1 MPQDLTGYGFSQK
14 LYLYNKNPDYFTP
27 AEADKL
33 ESQAISNGIYF
44 QRKGDHATDDTGVIE
59 QFVSGFVEGA
69 VLLGWADEPDTQAEK
84 LAAKMGHLVGFAPD
98 IIAAAFTMGG
108 SLTGTAA
115 KIAAKS
121 AVKAGVKK
129 GGAGLGIQLG
139 GDWAKSKVMS
149 AARAVH
155 RYTAKTGG
163 HFGLEVG
170 KKGGAFRSTVAAEA
184 GPIPILGSLRSV
196 PMRGADFLTD
206 LASRKLTENGMLTAG
221 FFAKGTVPRNMI
233 KTGVHLGLA
242 SGISSIK
249 EGPAAMAESF
259 AFGAVAGAAFGGIG
273 EITRIDRFLKH
284 PNPRIQKLGTEG
296 IRKGAGALLGAG
308 FQGGMSS
315 AMGAPTEDQIYEYL
329 LGAFFGASSR
339 SVHEITG
346 NKFINDLQV
355 GKVNPETGARERNWY
370 DIHRYKD
377 MAEWKD
383 MQPAAKEYVN
393 EHIIKSSGTFIES
406 VQGTDV
412 FVALAK
418 KAKLENTS
426 LTEAA
431 DNYIRKEIKKIDKQ
445 DTDVETGLNKQ
456 DVTQDLPSLSE
467 GRRKLLL
474 ESSQEIADIESKE
487 AKKRWIIKEPEGK
500 RKGLVSKTIEG
511 VNPENGNPVE
521 LVLRFSKDG
530 KITKAR
536 VQNPNKAIDGFD
548 VEIGRFHGDP
558 KKDFE
563 GARRLNKNDDPNIV
577 LERVKDVFE
586 PKKMLDRAITAED
599 KFRIGNIKTRDPESS
614 ESQGVG
620 TALFEAIKKEFI
632 AKGRDHIDIETN
644 AGSEGFWE
652 KMGFKFTGE
661 TVEGYPIESSK
672 YSGTQRA
679 PKEQYYGRYTYTY
692 DLKPEI
698 EAFESKFKGANH
710 KKPSAAVDYY
720 TSELAKFTSVSEM
733 NEGVGILDVSEFLV
747 PRNRL
752 DFMAVDVKIAYP
764 NKELPQ
770 IRRDFHLI
778 KEESDGT
785 YADFHKKLT
794 DKYPKVR
801 LDEHDLKHYLLK
813 EANNHKVKLHT
824 YSEVDGELRESR
836 DYGMDNKRNVL
847 FKPKS
852 ELEKKFGDADIGPI
866 TRIEVAKPNVEG
878 IERRT
883 YLEPFD
889 TYRVFEPDPS
899 KGEGAGDWVFK
910 PAISKE
916 GWVKIQSGLDE
927 KGHYIISA
935 RKDDNVLIP
944 YKYHPESIGYEKSLK
959 SLRKEM
965 KDAGFGDISKDLEKD
980 WAMEQERL
988 DLLSGKYETSTIEA
1002 HKEIWRKK
1010 VASNILW
1017 ARDVESA
1024 KNFSELNE
1032 RWTFKNVVDYN
1043 KRVML
1048 MNGQEI
1054 PMNVENFNRSGDK
1067 FLNTNNEFEFILVN
1081 DTGPKSLI
1089 KNKSKETFTTQ
1100 DNKKVPYESQLD
1112 GVVEVPPAMFD
1123 RMLEINGY
1131 ERNVG
1136 FMKPVMTIYHP
1147 ELGSMLVKSGLFK
1160 TGPTHLK
1167 LSGDNRII
1175 IWSSSGK
1182 SIGKRKPAEVSY
1194 NQKTGKWEGSPDI
1207 YTLKPEHFKINLDVS
1222 ESKQKSTKPQQMLK
1236 QMFGYANREQV
1247 EPVDIDM
1254 IYNKIIRRT
1263 IDGYSNKGG
1272 KFIYNDMITEF
1283 FEKGTSD
1290 LRKNEIQKQIL
1301 TSEDHWPD
1309 RLSRK
1314 ILIKDILTD
1323 NPNSIIAREFIK
1335 YIFEKGKN
1343 AENTIGEWA
1352 YDNKATISEVQ
1363 QMTGY
1368 ERQLKAGKYQAST
1381 WLYDGALNPIVEKSV
1396 ENYLNTRM
1404 LKPRWRDGGS
1414 GAAYF
1419 YPYSI
1424 GEQLK
1429 HKLKPGDVLFGS
1441 NWKDPSVKIRWTVG
1455 TKFKIPLIEAWNQYQ
1470 TAIKDKSVSP
1480 EQIWIMEKDLE
1491 FVVARSPMGGISGAR
1506 LLRFRGF
1513 SDKQGW
1519 GMLTHMKDDFYMGG
1533 LDKDGDSGKWFQG
1546 FPKEMKDM
1554 FRNTQNELE
1563 INGKALDIK
1572 EPRLDS
1578 EFGIDPNESTSAAMA
1593 TKGSG
1598 FMPNMRIE
1606 AGQAAYNGKR
1616 SMGVVENSKQQIQVM
1631 LSTLNTMGGE
1641 TTLPVIGAENKNL
1654 GTLKIKLRKANVKTG
1669 EIDEIVGDTFRY
1681 YGYNASNRATDAS
1694 NYPKMKNGSE
1704 MRELLVQKAFEL
1716 QFIDTNGRHRQGTWW
1731 DLVKTDFGI
1740 ISDVNQK
1747 LYGRNWDHNRR
1758 WNSDEI
1764 QQTLNRLTESEI
1776 PWEGILAKMGRDIS
1790 GDHVNLDMSDR
1801 LDPVKVIK
1809 MFRDKQQL
1817 YRNDFSKDL
1826 MARTDLRIGQWNLPK
1841 GYFKGDK
1848 TNSFRFN
1855 SDVEDIVGAD
1865 IVIETGNKAYEALQK
1880 AGKSREEAIVILN
1893 DLLRSADNIKKLT
1906 ESSRKSAR
1914 SPEVSSA
1921 RNKYDA
1927 STEIRGERKNAI
1939 DRANAH
1945 NVDPRLFLKYW
1956 DMYFISPLRFQDKAM
1971 RNTFNKE
1978 QKNIYDTADWFAD
1991 KFGEKITQAAVDKN
2005 VESLSS
2011 EELLAAN
2018 GILKALKKHKKDF
2031 YKTDQLN
2038 FARETEEI
2046 PIDAL
2051 AEYLKHKS
2059 DLIES
2064 MQRKT
2069 NVPKEEILDTDVN
2082 DFAESRKSAREIT
2095 KKISQNFETPL
2106 EEWLPDF
2113 ELARQ
2118 VSPEKLKNI
2127 SKETLKDLEILD
2139 KHLSDP
2145 RNGTI
2150 KDDFAQFFADFTATN
2165 EPVGRPLESMTPEDV
2180 KFLNNFFK
2188 QANDGEWLL
2197 KYAKN
2202 SEGDL
2207 SPMMSK
2213 WLHHSL
2219 YTKVGKH
2226 AFTADRQLIQ
2236 KYGVPLRK
2244 ANGDLIFVRG
2254 KQPVSAMSY
2263 LNKIG
2268 QSTIRHKDKFVNF
2281 EQQYRDKEVLGML
2294 LDETVIH
2301 DQFELF
2307 DIAIAKHLKDGSGI
2321 NTSAEGR
2328 KYYRKMYDDIVPALN
2343 RLQEK
2348 GKTYKYINELGKQEF
2363 LDAEQFTDIIIKKV
2377 SANFDRLYKKWFD
2390 PTYDPDRTVWDKKFE
2405 SQFTFKED
2413 GRMSLDLL
2421 RQALSG
2427 ISHGKETMG
2436 DLDVKGIRTMIR
2448 IENELVMEQILEKSL
2463 NRLSEQYTESI
2474 KRKGLTGV
2482 KLNQMLKAEQ
2492 LEKKKLRDKYRNT
2505 VEMAPAGFIEG
2516 NYFPQIGHLSVKANE
2531 SAVLA
2536 HVSRQVQN
2544 LFDNIM
2550 RSPKDY
2556 LSPAAYNVYELGK
2569 KGKPGGRTLE
2579 EIAAAEASKLD
2590 SRMQRHLQRDTQ
2602 VDRGE
2607 LEHMVRLME
2616 QGENGNPFPS
2626 SEISTML
2633 QKAREM
2639 GFFQTPGN
2647 FKSRGIDFMPHF
2659 RTDADVIKS
2668 YTESTI
2674 ASYFNHLYALQ
2685 SKLTIDDFV
2694 RRNPMGIVKGK
2705 NAVGEEIDVDLTQ
2718 RWASFMRDV
2727 SKKVLGYPTHFTSE
2741 AGESNATFIGS
2752 SKKMMN
2758 AYKRTLK
2765 TGLLNKIS
2773 KDKINAAYIGMG
2785 AAPLPT
2791 FENKKEEKAYLLKNQ
2806 LYVDVLRGALKKETN
2821 PLRVYGSGY
2830 YYTSDAMMVE
2840 MIQKVGEKLAGRD
2853 AAGNPKL
2860 PWKKLPTDPIARKLA
2875 LTNMVHK
2882 FGAFEAKWSLATL
2895 LTHPKTAIGN
2905 MMGGSMNTITNSSFR
2920 HWKNAGNYEYLIRN
2934 VFKGATLEDGI
2945 TKINSKETIG
2955 RHMEE
2960 LGVLE
2965 AFYVQEIG
2973 LDPTFSQSN
2982 RKVFMNEV
2990 VKRVAKRGLF
3000 GAEAND
3006 TQIKET
3012 VMELA
3017 AKYKIND
3024 YIANKAAYFMRVS
3037 ERPIRQRAYLSQYLN
3052 ARESLQPITSELPFD
3067 SPWLIQQAIKG
3078 VTATQFLYNS
3088 AARSNYSNTAIGKV
3102 MTRFQPFA
3110 WNSLAFRRSVYQD
3123 AKMYGFKPG
3132 TKNFERFRR
3141 QMAVDLFVFGLGNVF
3156 ASSIFEYSMPP
3167 PMSWLQDTA
3176 QFFFGEEKER
3186 ERAFFSQ
3193 WPVVSKNNVLAPLQP
3208 FTPPIMRY
3216 PLNTV
3221 ALFTEGGL
3229 EKFSQYYI
3237 WTWFPFGRAARDL
3250 RKTIMSPAMIV
3261 ENATGVPLHQIHTK
3275 SRNIYKNWFPEDESP
3290 SLELSP
3296 YQQAYKGL

>member
-1 MPQDLTGYGFSQK
+1 MPQDPSSKNIYRSIYGQAGLLDNSGLLSQK
-14 LYLYNKNPDYFTP
+14 LTLYNQNPDYFTP
-27 AEADKL
+27 AEADEL
-33 ESQAISNGIYF
+33 ESQALSNGVYF
-44 QRKGDHATDDTGVIE
+44 QRKGNHATDDTGVIE
-59 QFVSGFVEGA
+59 QFVSGFVEGS

-84 LAAKMGHLVGFAPD
+84 IAAKLGHLVGFAPD

-115 KIAAKS
+115 KVAAKG
-121 AVKAGVKK
+121 AVKAGAKK
-129 GGAGLGIQLG
+129 GGGGLGVQLG
-139 GDWAKSKVMS
+139 GDWAKSKLMS
-149 AARAVH
+149 AAKSVH
-155 RYTAKTGG
+155 KYTAKSGG

-170 KKGGAFRSTVAAEA
+170 KKGGAFRSAVAGEA
-184 GPIPILGSLRSV
+184 GPIPVLGSLRSI

-249 EGPAAMAESF
+249 EGPEAIAESF

-284 PNPRIQKLGTEG
+284 PNPRIQKLGKEG

-329 LGAFFGASSR
+329 LGAFFGASSK
-339 SVHEITG
+339 SVHETTG

-370 DIHRYKD
+370 DIYRYKD
-377 MAEWKD
+377 MAEWST
-383 MQPAAKEYVN
+383 MQPAAKEYVK
-393 EHIIKSSGTFIES
+393 EHIKKFSGNYIEAAE
-406 VQGTDV
+406 GTDV

-431 DNYIRKEIKKIDKQ
+431 ENQIRKEIKKIDKQ
-445 DTDVETGLNKQ
+445 DIDVETGLNKQ
-456 DVTQDLPSLSE
+456 EVTENLPSLARARSE
-467 GRRKLLL
+467 KR
-474 ESSQEIADIESKE
+474 KE
-487 AKKRWIIKEPEGK
+487 AELGIAKLKEEYGIKWTETTIEDRIGEIVVPEDLQGQGIGREFVNHIIDQRISKGRNKIKVNVDASDPDMPINFWLKMGFLPTGAEGK
-500 RKGLVSKTIEG
+500 GLYKLPSSLFGKETISGADVLRLIDSNLEVIQKRLLQGVDQRGKPKEG
-511 VNPENGNPVE
+511 IPVE
-521 LVLRFSKDG
+521 LELDISKQLESFENAY
-530 KITKAR
+530 KS
-536 VQNPNKAIDGFD
+536 ID
-548 VEIGRFHGDP
+548 
-558 KKDFE
+558 
-563 GARRLNKNDDPNIV
+563 
-577 LERVKDVFE
+577 
-586 PKKMLDRAITAED
+586 
-599 KFRIGNIKTRDPESS
+599 
-614 ESQGVG
+614 
-620 TALFEAIKKEFI
+620 
-632 AKGRDHIDIETN
+632 
-644 AGSEGFWE
+644 
-652 KMGFKFTGE
+652 
-661 TVEGYPIESSK
+661 Y
-672 YSGTQRA
+672 
-679 PKEQYYGRYTYTY
+679 
-692 DLKPEI
+692 
-698 EAFESKFKGANH
+698 
-710 KKPSAAVDYY
+710 KKPSASVDYY

-764 NKELPQ
+764 DKELPQ

-778 KEESDGT
+778 KEQSDGT

-813 EANNHKVKLHT
+813 DANNFKVKLHT

-836 DYGMDNKRNVL
+836 DYGVDNKRNVL

-852 ELEKKFGDADIGPI
+852 ELEKQFGDADVGPI
-866 TRIEVAKPNVEG
+866 SKIEVLKSDVEG
-878 IERRT
+878 KNRRV

-889 TYRVFEPDPS
+889 TYRVFEPDPA
-899 KGEGAGDWVFK
+899 KGEGAGKWVFK

-916 GWVKIQSGLDE
+916 GWVKIQSSLDE
-927 KGHYIISA
+927 QGHYIISA
-935 RKDDNVLIP
+935 KKDDNVLIP
-944 YKYHPESIGYEKSLK
+944 YKYHPESTGYEKTLK
-959 SLRKEM
+959 TLRKEM

-980 WAMEQERL
+980 WSMEQERL
-988 DLLSGKYETSTIEA
+988 GLLTGKYDPSTIEA
-1002 HKEIWRKK
+1002 HKEVWRKK

-1017 ARDVESA
+1017 ARDVENA
-1024 KNFSELNE
+1024 RNFTELNE
-1032 RWTFKNVVDYN
+1032 RWDFKNVVDYN
-1043 KRVML
+1043 KRVGL

-1081 DTGPKSLI
+1081 DTGPKNLI

-1112 GVVEVPPAMFD
+1112 GVVEVPPAMFE
-1123 RMLEINGY
+1123 RMLEVNGY
-1131 ERNVG
+1131 ERNIG
-1136 FMKPVMTIYHP
+1136 FMKPVATIYHP
-1147 ELGSMLVKSGLFK
+1147 ELGTMLIKSGLFK
-1160 TGPTHLK
+1160 TGKTHLK
-1167 LSGDNRII
+1167 LSGDNKMIV
-1175 IWSSSGK
+1175 WTSSAK

-1194 NQKTGKWEGSPDI
+1194 DEKTGKWEGSPET
-1207 YTLKPEHFKINLDVS
+1207 YRMKPEHLKINLDVS
-1222 ESKQKSTKPQQMLK
+1222 ESKQKSIKPQQMLK

-1263 IDGYSNKGG
+1263 IDGFSDKGG
-1272 KFIYNDMITEF
+1272 KFVYNDMVTEF
-1283 FEKGTSD
+1283 FQKGTSD

-1301 TSEDHWPD
+1301 SSGEHWPD

-1314 ILIKDILTD
+1314 ILLEDILIKKPD
-1323 NPNSIIAREFIK
+1323 SILAKEFIK
-1335 YIFEKGKN
+1335 YIFEKGKSG
-1343 AENTIGEWA
+1343 ENTIGEWA
-1352 YDNKATISEVQ
+1352 YDNKSTVSEVQ
-1363 QMTGY
+1363 QLTSY
-1368 ERQLKAGKYQAST
+1368 ERILKAGKYHYST
-1381 WLYDGALNPIVEKSV
+1381 WLYDGALRPVVEKSI

-1419 YPYSI
+1419 YPYSV

-1429 HKLKPGDVLFGS
+1429 HKLRPGDVLFGS
-1441 NWKDPSVKIRWTVG
+1441 NWKDSSVKIRWTVG
-1455 TKFKIPLIEAWNQYQ
+1455 SRFKIPLSEAWNQYQ
-1470 TAIKDKSVSP
+1470 TALKDKSVSRK
-1480 EQIWIMEKDLE
+1480 QVKIMERDLE

-1513 SDKQGW
+1513 SDKPGW

-1563 INGKALDIK
+1563 VNGKSLDIK
-1572 EPRLDS
+1572 EPRLDR
-1578 EFGIDPNESTSAAMA
+1578 EFGIDPNESTSASMA
-1593 TKGSG
+1593 TRGSG

-1616 SMGVVENSKQQIQVM
+1616 SMGVVENAKQQIQVM
-1631 LSTLNTMGGE
+1631 LSTLNVMGGE
-1641 TTLPVIGAENKNL
+1641 TKLPVIGPDNKNL
-1654 GTLKIKLRKANVKTG
+1654 GTLRIKLRKFNKVTG
-1669 EIDEIVGDTFRY
+1669 EVDEVIGDTFRY

-1704 MRELLVQKAFEL
+1704 MRDILTEKAFDLE
-1716 QFIDTNGRHRQGTWW
+1716 FTDVNGRKRTGTWW

-1747 LYGRNWDHNRR
+1747 MYGRNWNHGRR
-1758 WNSDEI
+1758 WNSEEI
-1764 QQTLNRLTESEI
+1764 QQTLKRLVESEI
-1776 PWEGILAKMGRDIS
+1776 PWEGILAKMGRDVS
-1790 GDHVNLDMSDR
+1790 GEQVDFDLAGS

-1826 MARTDLRIGQWNLPK
+1826 MGRVDLRIAQWNLPK

-1848 TNSFRFN
+1848 ANSFRFN

-1880 AGKSREEAIVILN
+1880 AGKSREESLQILN
-1893 DLLRSADNIKKLT
+1893 NLIKTADNIKKET
-1906 ESSRKSAR
+1906 EASRKSAR

-1927 STEIRGERKNAI
+1927 ATEIRNERKNAI

-1956 DMYFISPLRFQDKAM
+1956 DMYFISPLRFQDKTM
-1971 RNTFNKE
+1971 RNTFLKE
-1978 QKNIYDTADWFAD
+1978 QKKIYESADWFVE
-1991 KFGEKITQAAVDKN
+1991 KFGEKITQEAVDKN
-2005 VESLSS
+2005 LASLPK

-2046 PIDAL
+2046 PMDAL
-2051 AEYLKHKS
+2051 AEYLRHKS

-2064 MQRKT
+2064 MQRKSNT
-2069 NVPKEEILDTDVN
+2069 PKEEVLDTDTN
-2082 DFAESRKSAREIT
+2082 DFVKSRDTAREIT
-2095 KKISQNFETPL
+2095 KRVSQSFETPL
-2106 EEWLPDF
+2106 EEWLPDY
-2113 ELARQ
+2113 EMAKK
-2118 VSPEKLKNI
+2118 VSPEKLKDI
-2127 SKETLKDLEILD
+2127 SKETLKDLEVLD

-2145 RNGTI
+2145 RNGPI
-2150 KDDFAQFFADFTATN
+2150 KDDFAQFFVDFTATN
-2165 EPVGRPLESMTPEDV
+2165 ERIGRPLESINPEDI
-2180 KFLNNFFK
+2180 KHLNNFFK

-2202 SEGDL
+2202 TEGDM

-2213 WLHHSL
+2213 WLQHSL
-2219 YTKVGKH
+2219 YPKIGKH

-2236 KYGVPLRK
+2236 KYGIPVRK

-2263 LNKIG
+2263 LNQIG
-2268 QSTIRHKDKFVNF
+2268 QATIRHKDKFVNF
-2281 EQQYRDKEVLGML
+2281 EQQYRDKEVLGMML
-2294 LDETVIH
+2294 HETVIK

-2328 KYYRKMYDDIVPALN
+2328 KYYRKMYDDILPALN
-2343 RLQEK
+2343 KLQEK
-2348 GKTYKYINELGKQEF
+2348 GKVYKYINEKGKQEL

-2377 SANFDRLYKKWFD
+2377 SANFDRLYRKWFD
-2390 PTYDPDRTVWDKKFE
+2390 PTYDPDREVWDKNFE

-2421 RQALSG
+2421 RKALRG

-2436 DLDVKGIRTMIR
+2436 DVDVKGIRTMIR

-2463 NRLSEQYTESI
+2463 DRISKKYTESI
-2474 KRKGLTGV
+2474 KSRGLTGT
-2482 KLNQMLKAEQ
+2482 KLNQMLKAEKI
-2492 LEKKKLRDKYRNT
+2492 EKKKLRDNYRNS
-2505 VEMAPAGFIEG
+2505 VDMAPAGFIEG

-2531 SAVLA
+2531 AAVLD

-2550 RSPKDY
+2550 RSPQDY
-2556 LSPAAYNVYELGK
+2556 LSTGAYNVYQLGL
-2569 KGKPGGRTLE
+2569 KGEPGGRTLQ
-2579 EIAAAEASKLD
+2579 EIAASEAARLD

-2607 LEHMVRLME
+2607 LEHMIKLME
-2616 QGENGNPFPS
+2616 QGEKGDPFPS
-2626 SEISTML
+2626 SDISTML

-2647 FKSRGIDFMPHF
+2647 FKSRGVDFIPHF

-2685 SKLTIDDFV
+2685 SKLTIDNFV
-2694 RRNPMGIVKGK
+2694 KRSPMGIVKGK
-2705 NAVGEEIDVDLTQ
+2705 NALGKEIDIDLTQ
-2718 RWASFMRDV
+2718 RWASFMRDI

-2765 TGLLNKIS
+2765 TGLLNKLS
-2773 KDKINAAYIGMG
+2773 RDKINASYISMG
-2785 AAPLPT
+2785 QSPLPA
-2791 FENKKEEKAYLLKNQ
+2791 FANKKEEKAYLKKNQ
-2806 LYVDVLRGALKKETN
+2806 LYVDVLRGALSNETN
-2821 PLRVYGSGY
+2821 PLKIYGSGY
-2830 YYTSDAMMVE
+2830 YYTSDTMMVE
-2840 MIQKVGEKLAGRD
+2840 MIQKVGEKFAGRD

-2875 LTNMVHK
+2875 LTSMIHK

-2905 MMGGSMNTITNSSFR
+2905 VMGGSMNTITNSSFR

-2934 VFKGATLEDGI
+2934 VFKGATLQDGK
-2945 TKINSKETIG
+2945 TKINSRETIG

-2990 VKRVAKRGLF
+2990 IKRVAKRGLF
-3000 GAEAND
+3000 GSKATD

-3017 AKYKIND
+3017 QKYKIND

-3037 ERPIRQRAYLSQYLN
+3037 ERPIRQRSYLAHYLN

-3067 SPWLIQQAIKG
+3067 SPWLVGQAIKG

-3088 AARSNYSNTAIGKV
+3088 AARNNYSNTAIGKV
-3102 MTRFQPFA
+3102 LTRFQPFA
-3110 WNSLAFRRSVYQD
+3110 WNSLAFRRGLYQD
-3123 AKMYGFKPG
+3123 AKLYNFKSG
-3132 TKNFERFRR
+3132 SQNFERFRR
-3141 QMAVDLFVFGLGNVF
+3141 QMAIDLFVFGLGNVF

-3167 PMSWLQDTA
+3167 PMSWFQDTA

-3193 WPVVSKNNVLAPLQP
+3193 WPVISKNNILAPLQP

-3216 PLNTV
+3216 PLNTI

-3229 EKFSQYYI
+3229 EKFSQFYV

-3275 SRNIYKNWFPEDESP
+3275 SRNIYKNWFPEDEIP

-3296 YQQAYKGL
+3296 YQKAYKGL